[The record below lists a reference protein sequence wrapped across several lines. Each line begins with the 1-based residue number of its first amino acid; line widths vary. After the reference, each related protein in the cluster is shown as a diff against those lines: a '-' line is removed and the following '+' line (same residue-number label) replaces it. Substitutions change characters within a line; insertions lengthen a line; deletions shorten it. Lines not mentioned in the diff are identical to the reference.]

1 MTYQNPRLVPLPHP
15 EVTRES
21 LGRAL
26 FELGWAEDREE
37 AERLALA
44 LFPDLPGEIHLENQ
58 P

>member
-1 MTYQNPRLVPLPHP
+1 MEEPITLAPLPHP
-15 EVTRES
+15 EVTRAS

-26 FELGWAEDREE
+26 FDLGWAEDLDEGEE
-37 AERLALA
+37 LAGS